1 MKQGWILYYKNP
13 NEISATHYE
22 MNRLRLAAES
32 RGVALD
38 IFCPEQFELVVS
50 RSDRNRVFI
59 DGVKRTLPDFI
70 LPRTGS
76 HTTYFGLAVL
86 RQLEQLGVQT
96 FNSSHSIE
104 CVADKLFMHQLLA
117 QSSLPTPNTMLVK
130 FPVDVNLVRQEIGFP
145 LVIKNITGTE
155 GEGIYLVE
163 TENKFLDL
171 MELIYSNNQKSNII
185 IQEFIAAS
193 SGRDIR
199 VFMVGGVA
207 VGCMER
213 YSSTSF
219 KANYSRGG
227 KVRAYTLD
235 PELEWLATQATRLV
249 DMDIAG
255 VDVLIDDDGYKICEI
270 NSAPGFQGMEEVV
283 GPIIAER
290 MLDYIKLKL

>member
-13 NEISATHYE
+13 NEISSSHYE
-22 MNRLRLAAES
+22 MNRLKDAART
-32 RGVALD
+32 RGVSLD

-50 RSDRNRVFI
+50 RYERNQIFI
-59 DGVKRTLPDFI
+59 DGIKRDLPDFM

-76 HTTYFGLAVL
+76 HTSYFGLAVL

-96 FNSSHSIE
+96 FNTSQSIE

-130 FPVDVNLVRQEIGFP
+130 FPVDVNLVREEIGFP

-171 MELIYSNNQKSNII
+171 MELIYTNNPKTNII

-193 SGRDIR
+193 YGRDIR
-199 VFMVGGVA
+199 ILMIGGVA

-213 YSSTSF
+213 YSETSF

-227 KVRAYTLD
+227 KVRPYTLD

-255 VDVLIDDDGYKICEI
+255 VDILIDKDGYKICEI

-283 GPIIAER
+283 GPVVAER
-290 MLDYIKLKL
+290 MLDYIKLKI

>member
-22 MNRLRLAAES
+22 MNRLREAAQA

-38 IFCPEQFELVVS
+38 IFSPEQFELVVS
-50 RSDRNRVFI
+50 RSDRNRIFI
-59 DGVKRTLPDFI
+59 DGVKRPLPDFI

-96 FNSSHSIE
+96 FNTSQSIE

-117 QSSLPTPNTMLVK
+117 ESSLPTPNTMLVK
-130 FPVDVNLVRQEIGFP
+130 FPVDVNLVREEIGFP

-171 MELIYSNNQKSNII
+171 MELIYSNNQKANII

-193 SGRDIR
+193 SGRDVR
-199 VFMVGGVA
+199 VLMIGGVA

-213 YSSTSF
+213 YSNTSF

-227 KVRAYTLD
+227 KVRPYKMDA
-235 PELEWLATQATRLV
+235 ELEWLATQATRLV

-255 VDVLIDDDGYKICEI
+255 VDILLDTDGYKICEI

-283 GPIIAER
+283 GKVIAEQ
-290 MLDYIKLKL
+290 MLDYIRLKI